1 MRRKPD
7 ASSLLP
13 KSIPFP
19 APSPLRSRIASPV
32 SIDSVWASLL
42 LKHESA
48 RNTRAVETAAAWNR
62 WKNPSKE
69 AEFLFIIFPLVPTP
83 LGKLGPMD
91 QSAARST
98 PAEFSTVPTAPTSAT
113 IIQPRPC
120 SFCPEYL
127 LLIHCSESGGTRQ
140 ILCIILHSIL
150 NSRLAVSGSKAF
162 LFPPFG
168 KPRQCHKTFE

>member
-13 KSIPFP
+13 KWIPSP

-48 RNTRAVETAAAWNR
+48 RNTRAVETAAVWNR
-62 WKNPSKE
+62 WNRSKE

-83 LGKLGPMD
+83 LGKLGAMD
-91 QSAARST
+91 QSAARPPAPSFPQFPQPLLLLPYPT
-98 PAEFSTVPTAPTSAT
+98 QTLLILPRLPLTHPLFRIWWDVVSHELGTIRPAE
-113 IIQPRPC
+113 
-120 SFCPEYL
+120 
-127 LLIHCSESGGTRQ
+127 
-140 ILCIILHSIL
+140 
-150 NSRLAVSGSKAF
+150 
-162 LFPPFG
+162 
-168 KPRQCHKTFE
+168 

>member
-19 APSPLRSRIASPV
+19 APSPLLSRIASPV

-98 PAEFSTVPTAPTSAT
+98 PAEFSTVPTAPTSPT
-113 IIQPRPC
+113 KTPPTPP
-120 SFCPEYL
+120 SFSPDSSFPL
-127 LLIHCSESGGTRQ
+127 SFSNSGGP
-140 ILCIILHSIL
+140 HH
-150 NSRLAVSGSKAF
+150 
-162 LFPPFG
+162 LFPLPSSLS
-168 KPRQCHKTFE
+168 PPPPPPP